1 MVKPTRR
8 KKRKASSGS
17 NSDSS
22 PKQETKRNNL
32 DEKVSFPTKSLM
44 AAQIEQDETT
54 PSSSDMWKV
63 LMRIEDNTNSLIND
77 FKALQRNYNELRASL
92 EFSQAK
98 IDDLSTSNS
107 VLQTKMEAMEKT
119 NFVLR
124 ENVSN
129 MEAKLQES
137 LMKNVLLEEKIHEIN
152 SKHDDLEQYTR
163 KYNLEIDGIPEVH
176 GEDLEDVVIKLARS
190 IDADVG
196 PEDIDIVHRFKKGK
210 RQPNP
215 IIVRFNN
222 YYSKKEMYYGRR
234 KLRKV
239 NVRHIAGAEKIYI
252 NENLTS
258 QRAALFKKVRDK
270 KRLRQGWKV
279 WTTDG
284 KIFVKP
290 DSSLDYIT
298 RINSIEDLEK
308 L

>member
-17 NSDSS
+17 NSDTS

-44 AAQIEQDETT
+44 AAQIEQDETS

-107 VLQTKMEAMEKT
+107 VLQTKMEAMEKA
-119 NFVLR
+119 NFELR

-137 LMKNVLLEEKIHEIN
+137 LMKSVLLEEKIHEIN

-163 KYNLEIDGIPEVH
+163 KYNLEIDGIPEVY

-190 IDADVG
+190 IDAGVR

-210 RQPNP
+210 RQLNP
-215 IIVRFNN
+215 IIVTVR
-222 YYSKKEMYYGRR
+222 KKCTMVVGSYAR
-234 KLRKV
+234 
-239 NVRHIAGAEKIYI
+239 
-252 NENLTS
+252 
-258 QRAALFKKVRDK
+258 
-270 KRLRQGWKV
+270 
-279 WTTDG
+279 
-284 KIFVKP
+284 
-290 DSSLDYIT
+290 
-298 RINSIEDLEK
+298 
-308 L
+308 

>member
-8 KKRKASSGS
+8 KVRKASSGS
-17 NSDSS
+17 NSDTS

-44 AAQIEQDETT
+44 TAQIEQHETS

-92 EFSQAK
+92 EFLQAK

-107 VLQTKMEAMEKT
+107 VLQTKMEAMEKA
-119 NFVLR
+119 NFELR

-163 KYNLEIDGIPEVH
+163 KYNLEMDGIPEVH

-196 PEDIDIVHRFKKGK
+196 PDDIDIVHRFKKGK

-215 IIVRFNN
+215 IIVPFNN

-239 NVRHIAGAEKIYI
+239 NVRHISGAEKIYI

-298 RINSIEDLEK
+298 RINSVEDLEK

>member
-32 DEKVSFPTKSLM
+32 DERVSFPTKSLM

-63 LMRIEDNTNSLIND
+63 LMRIEDNTNSSIND

-107 VLQTKMEAMEKT
+107 VLQTKMEATEKT

-129 MEAKLQES
+129 MEAKLPGS
-137 LMKNVLLEEKIHEIN
+137 LMKNVLLEEKN
-152 SKHDDLEQYTR
+152 PR
-163 KYNLEIDGIPEVH
+163 NNLE
-176 GEDLEDVVIKLARS
+176 ARRS
-190 IDADVG
+190 
-196 PEDIDIVHRFKKGK
+196 
-210 RQPNP
+210 
-215 IIVRFNN
+215 
-222 YYSKKEMYYGRR
+222 
-234 KLRKV
+234 
-239 NVRHIAGAEKIYI
+239 
-252 NENLTS
+252 
-258 QRAALFKKVRDK
+258 
-270 KRLRQGWKV
+270 
-279 WTTDG
+279 
-284 KIFVKP
+284 
-290 DSSLDYIT
+290 
-298 RINSIEDLEK
+298 
-308 L
+308 

>member
-17 NSDSS
+17 NSDTS

-44 AAQIEQDETT
+44 AVQIEQDETG

-63 LMRIEDNTNSLIND
+63 LMRIEDI
-77 FKALQRNYNELRASL
+77 RNYNELRAPL

-119 NFVLR
+119 NFELR

-163 KYNLEIDGIPEVH
+163 KYNLEIDGNPEVH
-176 GEDLEDVVIKLARS
+176 GEDLGDVVVKLARS
-190 IDADVG
+190 TDADVG
-196 PEDIDIVHRFKKGK
+196 HRHC
-210 RQPNP
+210 P
-215 IIVRFNN
+215 
-222 YYSKKEMYYGRR
+222 
-234 KLRKV
+234 
-239 NVRHIAGAEKIYI
+239 
-252 NENLTS
+252 
-258 QRAALFKKVRDK
+258 
-270 KRLRQGWKV
+270 
-279 WTTDG
+279 
-284 KIFVKP
+284 
-290 DSSLDYIT
+290 SL
-298 RINSIEDLEK
+298 
-308 L
+308 

>member
-17 NSDSS
+17 NSDTS
-22 PKQETKRNNL
+22 PKQVTKRNNL
-32 DEKVSFPTKSLM
+32 EEKLSSPTKSVM
-44 AAQIEQDETT
+44 AAQIKEDETS

-98 IDDLSTSNS
+98 IDDLSTSNAA
-107 VLQTKMEAMEKT
+107 LQAKMEAMEKK
-119 NFVLR
+119 NSVLR
-124 ENVSN
+124 ENISH
-129 MEAKLQES
+129 METNLKES
-137 LMKNVLLEEKIHEIN
+137 LMKNVLLEEKIHELN

-222 YYSKKEMYYGRR
+222 YYSKKGMYYGRR
-234 KLRKV
+234 KLR
-239 NVRHIAGAEKIYI
+239 
-252 NENLTS
+252 
-258 QRAALFKKVRDK
+258 
-270 KRLRQGWKV
+270 
-279 WTTDG
+279 
-284 KIFVKP
+284 
-290 DSSLDYIT
+290 
-298 RINSIEDLEK
+298 
-308 L
+308 

>member
-107 VLQTKMEAMEKT
+107 VLQTKMEKT

-239 NVRHIAGAEKIYI
+239 NVRHISGAEKIYI

>member
-1 MVKPTRR
+1 
-8 KKRKASSGS
+8 
-17 NSDSS
+17 
-22 PKQETKRNNL
+22 
-32 DEKVSFPTKSLM
+32 M

-119 NFVLR
+119 NFALR

-163 KYNLEIDGIPEVH
+163 KYKLEN
-176 GEDLEDVVIKLARS
+176 RW
-190 IDADVG
+190 
-196 PEDIDIVHRFKKGK
+196 
-210 RQPNP
+210 NP
-215 IIVRFNN
+215 R
-222 YYSKKEMYYGRR
+222 
-234 KLRKV
+234 
-239 NVRHIAGAEKIYI
+239 GAWRG
-252 NENLTS
+252 S
-258 QRAALFKKVRDK
+258 
-270 KRLRQGWKV
+270 
-279 WTTDG
+279 
-284 KIFVKP
+284 
-290 DSSLDYIT
+290 
-298 RINSIEDLEK
+298 
-308 L
+308 